1 VSRVIEERVR
11 GLEDGYNRMEQLI
24 KSLFLE
30 IHNNVN
36 FSVKHISLLEDE
48 VEYLKSQLKIDNL
61 KEKNSPTDKLVDILL
76 QISSQFY
83 QCQICGNDKILI
95 QCPECK
101 RHTCKACLGVITAA
115 LGEKQCLY
123 CGQMLRIE
131 THKRSNYTYL
141 KGELR

>member
-1 VSRVIEERVR
+1 MSRVIEERVR

-48 VEYLKSQLKIDNL
+48 VEYLKSHMKMDTLR
-61 KEKNSPTDKLVDILL
+61 DKLVDIFL

-101 RHTCKACLGVITAA
+101 RHTCKACLTVITAA

-123 CGQMLRIE
+123 CGQMFQIM
-131 THKRSNYTYL
+131 THNRSDLTYL
-141 KGELR
+141 KGEL

>member
-1 VSRVIEERVR
+1 MIEERVR
-11 GLEDGYNRMEQLI
+11 GLEDGYSRMEQLI

-48 VEYLKSQLKIDNL
+48 IEYLKSQMKIGTL
-61 KEKNSPTDKLVDILL
+61 REKHGLTDRLVDILL

-101 RHTCKACLGVITAA
+101 RHTCKVCMEVITSA
-115 LGEKQCLY
+115 LGKNQCLY
-123 CGQMLRIE
+123 CGQMLHIRP
-131 THKRSNYTYL
+131 HNRSNLTYL

>member
-1 VSRVIEERVR
+1 VSRVIEERVK
-11 GLEDGYNRMEQLI
+11 GLEDGYNRMDQLI

-48 VEYLKSQLKIDNL
+48 IEYLKSRMKIDTLSKKTNL
-61 KEKNSPTDKLVDILL
+61 TDELVDILL

-83 QCQICGNDKILI
+83 QCQICGVDKILI

-101 RHTCKACLGVITAA
+101 RHTCKSCLDVITSA
-115 LGEKQCLY
+115 LGERQCLY
-123 CGQMLRIE
+123 CGQSFQII
-131 THKRSNYTYL
+131 THNRSNSTY
-141 KGELR
+141 

>member
-1 VSRVIEERVR
+1 VIEERVR

-48 VEYLKSQLKIDNL
+48 VEYLKSQMKIDTL
-61 KEKNSPTDKLVDILL
+61 REKNGLTDRLVDILL

-101 RHTCKACLGVITAA
+101 RHTCRVCLDVIIAA
-115 LGEKQCLY
+115 LGENQCLY
-123 CGQMLRIE
+123 CGQILRII
-131 THKRSNYTYL
+131 THNRSYL
-141 KGELR
+141 KGE